1 MSAPVEKS
9 PALPAL
15 RSLGKL
21 ADIRPCIVTDT
32 REQQPL
38 SFEILDSV
46 SGTLQSGDYSVCGL
60 EDKFAIER
68 KSIADVTSC
77 CVGENRARFER
88 ELHRLRGFQ
97 FARLL
102 IVGSVD
108 DIERHEYR
116 SRIEPKVVLNTL
128 SAFEARY
135 IPVVFQPTPTAA
147 AMQVEKWAFWF
158 SREIIRAANGL
169 LRGHNRA
176 SKTGHTT
183 DGKCA
188 RQYSRTLTKPQPKI
202 ETQNG
207 TQKVEERRAR

>member
-1 MSAPVEKS
+1 MGNDPKQG

-15 RSLGKL
+15 RSLGNL

-38 SFEILDSV
+38 SFENLDSV
-46 SGTLQSGDYSVCGL
+46 LGTLQSGDYSVCGL

-68 KSIADVTSC
+68 KSIADLTSC

-108 DIERHEYR
+108 DIVRHEYR

-128 SAFEARY
+128 SAFEVRY
-135 IPVVFQPTPTAA
+135 IPIAFAPTSAEAA
-147 AMQVEKWAFWF
+147 SQIEKWVYWF
-158 SREIIRAANGL
+158 SREITRAANDM
-169 LRGHNRA
+169 LRGHKRA
-176 SKTGHTT
+176 SKTRLTSSGN
-183 DGKCA
+183 CPE
-188 RQYSRTLTKPQPKI
+188 QYSRALTKPKPRI
-202 ETQNG
+202 ETQNA
-207 TQKVEERRAR
+207 TQNRPERRAQ